1 MPKNDQFLF
10 VISFDLFWFQQS
22 ATSSLV
28 VKISDAAAAV
38 VAAEKERNLRR
49 MQQMAAASNMGI
61 LNPFVFNQF
70 GTYGFAAAQ
79 VSFFANKVPDMS
91 GFGIYQYFD

>member
-1 MPKNDQFLF
+1 M
-10 VISFDLFWFQQS
+10 
-22 ATSSLV
+22 
-28 VKISDAAAAV
+28 VKISDAATAAV

-79 VSFFANKVPDMS
+79 VPYEDYFHCKV
-91 GFGIYQYFD
+91 

>member
-1 MPKNDQFLF
+1 M
-10 VISFDLFWFQQS
+10 
-22 ATSSLV
+22 

-79 VSFFANKVPDMS
+79 VISYLKIIMLLSVATTDTRTDVWSRDFIIWKIN
-91 GFGIYQYFD
+91 FGLWAVVWAGL

>member
-1 MPKNDQFLF
+1 M
-10 VISFDLFWFQQS
+10 
-22 ATSSLV
+22 
-28 VKISDAAAAV
+28 VKISDAATAAV

-79 VSFFANKVPDMS
+79 VPIFIVLMIWLCCLVNLFFKDKQMVKKL
-91 GFGIYQYFD
+91 

>member
-1 MPKNDQFLF
+1 M
-10 VISFDLFWFQQS
+10 
-22 ATSSLV
+22 

-79 VSFFANKVPDMS
+79 VIS
-91 GFGIYQYFD
+91 YFKSSCFRVWQPLHTQAKIQQKKKSLQIFTVEGT

>member
-1 MPKNDQFLF
+1 M
-10 VISFDLFWFQQS
+10 
-22 ATSSLV
+22 

-79 VSFFANKVPDMS
+79 VISYLKINHHAVKISFFGQCSD
-91 GFGIYQYFD
+91 Q

>member
-1 MPKNDQFLF
+1 M
-10 VISFDLFWFQQS
+10 
-22 ATSSLV
+22 

-79 VSFFANKVPDMS
+79 VISYFKVQLFWEGHKNLKKSPTC
-91 GFGIYQYFD
+91 FDTTE

>member
-1 MPKNDQFLF
+1 M
-10 VISFDLFWFQQS
+10 
-22 ATSSLV
+22 
-28 VKISDAAAAV
+28 VKISDAATAAV

-79 VSFFANKVPDMS
+79 VLFRSMICVIFLKDYLTAPLIFSVKM
-91 GFGIYQYFD
+91 

>member
-1 MPKNDQFLF
+1 MSTAA
-10 VISFDLFWFQQS
+10 V
-22 ATSSLV
+22 TTV
-28 VKISDAAAAV
+28 TAAAAV

-79 VSFFANKVPDMS
+79 VIS
-91 GFGIYQYFD
+91 YFKSSCC

>member
-1 MPKNDQFLF
+1 M
-10 VISFDLFWFQQS
+10 
-22 ATSSLV
+22 
-28 VKISDAAAAV
+28 VKISDAATAAV

-79 VSFFANKVPDMS
+79 VLILIKLSKMLSASLSVLPNLHFLNFLIV
-91 GFGIYQYFD
+91 

>member
-1 MPKNDQFLF
+1 M
-10 VISFDLFWFQQS
+10 
-22 ATSSLV
+22 

-79 VSFFANKVPDMS
+79 VIKFVNFKNIGSHVVRAFALLKPDA
-91 GFGIYQYFD
+91 F

>member
-1 MPKNDQFLF
+1 M
-10 VISFDLFWFQQS
+10 
-22 ATSSLV
+22 

-79 VSFFANKVPDMS
+79 VISYLKIIMLLSVATTDTRTDVWSRDFIIWKIN
-91 GFGIYQYFD
+91 FGLWAVVWAGLW

>member
-1 MPKNDQFLF
+1 M
-10 VISFDLFWFQQS
+10 
-22 ATSSLV
+22 

-79 VSFFANKVPDMS
+79 VISYLKIIMLLSVATSPHTSKDLTEKKLEEIQNVTA
-91 GFGIYQYFD
+91 I

>member
-1 MPKNDQFLF
+1 MPVSKA
-10 VISFDLFWFQQS
+10 DLIGINTEQAAPQRHLASNF
-22 ATSSLV
+22 V
-28 VKISDAAAAV
+28 VKFSDAAAAATL

-79 VSFFANKVPDMS
+79 VN
-91 GFGIYQYFD
+91 IN

>member
-1 MPKNDQFLF
+1 M
-10 VISFDLFWFQQS
+10 
-22 ATSSLV
+22 

-79 VSFFANKVPDMS
+79 VISYFKIIKLLNPLLISTGFLKYPFRHSFQT
-91 GFGIYQYFD
+91 GIKIQL